1 MKKTLVFLTVLAVF
15 FFKAQAQV
23 TIGSGLPPDKGA
35 LLDLKDH
42 EDGSSS
48 KGLLLPR
55 VALITLSD
63 PSPLTEH
70 VDGMYVYNTSRNA
83 DVEPG
88 NYVNDGQKWIRIK
101 DAISEPWLN
110 SATNAGAMN
119 VGEDIYHLG
128 TVGMGTTQNHPSAQV
143 QISSV
148 TKGLLVP
155 RLSKIERDAITD
167 PANGLI
173 IFNTTSNCI
182 NYYSAPISRWL
193 SMCGT
198 YDPAVIGL
206 ISCDPPVGPSDD
218 LTAGKVLTL
227 SDTYTLA
234 VSVSEIGTYEIIVRT
249 TNGYAYSKSGLFTST
264 GNYNIVLDGQGAP
277 VAAGSDNVT
286 VTINGELVTPPCP
299 LPSVLVNPASVTFSI
314 NCLTTAAQGTY
325 TAAKGL
331 NSSNYIEA
339 TLTVT
344 NPGTAVIETTS
355 VNGMTFRSG
364 SINLENGTR
373 TVRLYG
379 SGTPVNAG
387 TFDVDIIYNG
397 ASICTNVPIIVGS
410 TKGTF
415 EDPVLRCQE
424 ILVEVPSAPD
434 GYYWLR
440 NASNVKFKTYC
451 DMDNANSDAWTL
463 VQSLSERQ
471 ILVVERT
478 QNESI
483 QTQQAR
489 NVVTTQAGKFNE
501 YAFAVDGATVSSIG
515 NSTASTSGR
524 KFRFTIK
531 EEGHTT
537 ASGATVEEIESST
550 VSPDNDVW
558 AQDNYWNV
566 TIFDGNPATGNYYTT
581 NNITEGKLFG
591 RPWGKP
597 SASSMNY
604 NFDGAAFA
612 ANPPGFYSYSNFFTG
627 FYGALG
633 YAGAN
638 NPANNITYTYHD
650 RTDGNNGKT
659 FTFNKWYINDLFG
672 LYMNSEWQL
681 NHHIGTCSNSTDDFG
696 GASYCNTGWA
706 NWRPH
711 RFNQRPDSNY
721 EGRILQVWVK

>member
-1 MKKTLVFLTVLAVF
+1 MKKTLIFLTVFAVF
-15 FFKAQAQV
+15 FLKIQAQV

-55 VALITLSD
+55 VVLLTLSD

-70 VDGMYVYNTSRNA
+70 VDGMYVYNTNRNA
-83 DVEPG
+83 EVEPG

-101 DAISEPWLN
+101 DAVSEPWIN
-110 SATNAGAMN
+110 SETNAGAMN

-143 QISSV
+143 QISST

-155 RLSKIERDAITD
+155 RLTKIERDAITD
-167 PANGLI
+167 PANGLV

-198 YDPAVIGL
+198 YDPAIIGL
-206 ISCDPPVGPSDD
+206 ISCDPPVGPSGN

-227 SDTYTLA
+227 SDTYTLTVN
-234 VSVSEIGTYEIIVRT
+234 VSDITYEIIVRA

-277 VAAGSDNVT
+277 VEVGDDPVT
-286 VTINGELVTPPCP
+286 VTINGELVTSICT
-299 LPSVLVNPASVTFSI
+299 LPSVHVDPASVMFAF
-314 NCLTTAAQGTY
+314 NCASSVAQGTY

-331 NSSNYIEA
+331 NSTNYIEIQ
-339 TLTVT
+339 LDVT

-364 SINLENGTR
+364 SINLENGLR
-373 TVRLYG
+373 TIRLYG

-387 TFDVDIIYNG
+387 TFNVDILYNG
-397 ASICTNVPIIVGS
+397 IPECTNVPIIVGS

-440 NASNVKFKTYC
+440 NASGVKFKTYC
-451 DMDNANSDAWTL
+451 DMDNANLDAWTL

-489 NVVTTQAGKFNE
+489 NVITTQAGKFNE
-501 YAFAVDGATVSSIG
+501 YAFAVDGATVGSIG

-537 ASGATVEEIESST
+537 ASAATVGDIESST

-566 TIFDGNPATGNYYTT
+566 TIFGGGNPTTGNYSAT

-591 RPWGKP
+591 RTWGKP
-597 SASSMNY
+597 SASSMSY
-604 NFDGAAFA
+604 TFDGTAFIY
-612 ANPPGFYSYSNFFTG
+612 NPPGFYSSANFFTG

-633 YAGAN
+633 YVSN
-638 NPANNITYTYHD
+638 NNAVNNVTYTYHG
-650 RTDGNNGKT
+650 RTDGNGIST
-659 FTFNKWYINDLFG
+659 
-672 LYMNSEWQL
+672 
-681 NHHIGTCSNSTDDFG
+681 TCLD
-696 GASYCNTGWA
+696 C
-706 NWRPH
+706 
-711 RFNQRPDSNY
+711 
-721 EGRILQVWVK
+721 I